1 MRSVPLLALALLL
14 AAPLGERLAA
24 QQLRPGLLIGRI
36 ADGTGAPV
44 AEAVVRATQGARTIL
59 AQSDEDGDFRIAGL
73 ASGGWTISIRRLGFR
88 PSAVDLE
95 MPAEGLRRSFTIERI
110 TPALDPVLI
119 ASRWTGVRGIV
130 GDARRISPLAGA
142 SVRILGA
149 ETGTGSDTLGRFAV
163 PLPGGRDALLRVE
176 RAGFET
182 RLISVSVPAEG
193 YVELDVPLDTQPE
206 KPLDGYRWRD
216 LDQRLKFA
224 TPRAIL
230 ISRRDIESSDAVSL
244 LTALQFSRQMQALG
258 AQIDRRACVFVNG
271 VAKPA
276 FPLDAIMAN
285 DVEFVEAYPPGTELT
300 RTLVMSWPP
309 GAACGVAEGPTRA
322 TNARSRQLVQFV
334 SVWLRAP

>member
-1 MRSVPLLALALLL
+1 V
-14 AAPLGERLAA
+14 
-24 QQLRPGLLIGRI
+24 
-36 ADGTGAPV
+36 
-44 AEAVVRATQGARTIL
+44 
-59 AQSDEDGDFRIAGL
+59 
-73 ASGGWTISIRRLGFR
+73 
-88 PSAVDLE
+88 
-95 MPAEGLRRSFTIERI
+95 
-110 TPALDPVLI
+110 
-119 ASRWTGVRGIV
+119 TGVV

-149 ETGTGSDTLGRFAV
+149 ETGAGSDTLGRFAV

-193 YVELDVPLDTQPE
+193 YLELDVPLDTQPE
-206 KPLDGYRWRD
+206 KPRDGYRWSD

-224 TPRAIL
+224 TPRAVL
-230 ISRRDIESSDAVSL
+230 ISRRDIESSDALSL
-244 LTALQFSRQMQALG
+244 LTALQFSKQMQALG

-271 VAKPA
+271 VPRPA

-300 RTLVMSWPP
+300 RTLAMNWPT
-309 GAACGVAEGPTRA
+309 GVACGVAEGPIRA
-322 TNARSRQLVQFV
+322 TNARSRLLVQFV

>member
-1 MRSVPLLALALLL
+1 MRPAPLIALALLL
-14 AAPLGERLAA
+14 TAPIGA
-24 QQLRPGLLIGRI
+24 QSLRPGLLVGRI
-36 ADGTGAPV
+36 TEPAGAPV
-44 AEAVVRATQGARTIL
+44 AEAVVRATQGPRTIV
-59 AQSDEDGDFRIAGL
+59 ARVDEDGDYRLAGL
-73 ASGGWTISIRRLGFR
+73 AHGIWTISIRRLGFR
-88 PSAVDLE
+88 PTAVDVD
-95 MPAEGLRRSFTIERI
+95 MPAEGLRRNFTIERI

-119 ASRWTGVRGIV
+119 AARWTGVRGIV

-149 ETGTGSDTLGRFAV
+149 ETGAGSDTLGRFAV

-193 YVELDVPLDTQPE
+193 YLELDVPLDTQPE

-224 TPRAIL
+224 TPRAVL
-230 ISRRDIESSDAVSL
+230 ISRRDIASSDAVSL
-244 LTALQFSRQMQALG
+244 LTALQFSKQMQALG

-271 VAKPA
+271 VARPA
-276 FPLDAIMAN
+276 FPLDAIMAD

-300 RTLVMSWPP
+300 RTLVMSWPT
-309 GAACGVAEGPTRA
+309 GAACGVAEGTTRA